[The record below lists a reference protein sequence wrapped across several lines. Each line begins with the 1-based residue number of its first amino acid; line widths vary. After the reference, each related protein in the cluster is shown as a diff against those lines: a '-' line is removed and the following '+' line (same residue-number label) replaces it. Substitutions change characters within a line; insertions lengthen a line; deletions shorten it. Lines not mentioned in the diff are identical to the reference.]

1 MPAKKKSAKSAK
13 KTSEPKSKKEEMQQ
27 THAKEEKFQPT
38 TLDQI
43 WGDTGQTRYGH
54 LDIEKYEKS
63 LNEMTKADIQA
74 EAHRIG
80 IVPIDNREQLHRRLL
95 TEFKKYST
103 GFTKPSTSGNQTK
116 PDISE
121 EGLRILREGR

>member
-1 MPAKKKSAKSAK
+1 MPRKAK
-13 KTSEPKSKKEEMQQ
+13 KTAKKTTAKASKLDQMSQAHGKEENY
-27 THAKEEKFQPT
+27 QPT

-103 GFTKPSTSGNQTK
+103 GFTKPSTSENQTK

>member
-13 KTSEPKSKKEEMQQ
+13 KTSETKSKKEEMQQ

-63 LNEMTKADIQA
+63 LKLQIKLRKNSDA
-74 EAHRIG
+74 RI
-80 IVPIDNREQLHRRLL
+80 
-95 TEFKKYST
+95 
-103 GFTKPSTSGNQTK
+103 
-116 PDISE
+116 
-121 EGLRILREGR
+121 